1 MTRDPGNAPGGGE
14 YLRSGAAQTT
24 PEALP
29 DRASR
34 SAWLWTALGTAL
46 GLSLLYAST
55 RKVDRETL
63 YVALQSTDPV
73 WIVWVLTATF
83 GFVAIKAWRWRLLL
97 GFVPDL
103 KFGKLHSAVYIGL
116 AVNFLIAH
124 VGEVLRAVII
134 ARGSRVAVSAVFASV
149 VIERALDFIAFLA
162 LSSLLLLLA
171 VDAPAFVEAAAAI
184 TGGVVVLAMAGLYSL
199 VRPPAWLRRLVAFGS
214 RPIPATIR
222 DWCLRQVEQSR
233 RGLEAISNWRLMS
246 AAVLLSITQ
255 WALIVLAVWA
265 SGSAVGV
272 SVTLAATITT
282 FVLLVIGLML
292 PNSPMQVGTTQLA
305 FTMGLGTAGV
315 SASAAIAASLIYTV
329 FLIIPVMLVGG
340 ACSIRSRTLQQV
352 KLR

>member
-1 MTRDPGNAPGGGE
+1 
-14 YLRSGAAQTT
+14 
-24 PEALP
+24 
-29 DRASR
+29 
-34 SAWLWTALGTAL
+34 
-46 GLSLLYAST
+46 
-55 RKVDRETL
+55 
-63 YVALQSTDPV
+63 
-73 WIVWVLTATF
+73 
-83 GFVAIKAWRWRLLL
+83 
-97 GFVPDL
+97 
-103 KFGKLHSAVYIGL
+103 
-116 AVNFLIAH
+116 
-124 VGEVLRAVII
+124 
-134 ARGSRVAVSAVFASV
+134 

-282 FVLLVIGLML
+282 FVLLVFGLML